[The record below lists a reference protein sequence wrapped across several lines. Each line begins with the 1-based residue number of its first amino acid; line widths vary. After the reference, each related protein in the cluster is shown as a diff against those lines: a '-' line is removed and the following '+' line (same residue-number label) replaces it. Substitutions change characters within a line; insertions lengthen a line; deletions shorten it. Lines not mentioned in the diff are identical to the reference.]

1 MKKFWSFV
9 KSNVNIAIVI
19 LGLVILS
26 LIITYWD
33 VEWMNLINDKI
44 IPLAYLVSVIFI
56 YKAFRES
63 KKSNVI
69 AIGKVLYEKYSSEI
83 TSLSNWLNK
92 IETIGHIFTNKQE
105 RIKLN
110 SSEVHG
116 MKKKV
121 EKIVQFL
128 RDIPEFKQY
137 HQRIADNDETILRNY
152 EMAFTVLVNDYTG
165 LYRVLSDY
173 QGHMMKYWSIY
184 QSIYENRHSM
194 AQEHINLLI
203 EELMIYFRDYKLI
216 CEQIIKNE
224 FPYDQKIVVV
234 NMHDFSQP
242 KKPNDEIL
250 LFEFSTIYNDN
261 FLWVYENIKETE
273 NELLKYSH

>member
-26 LIITYWD
+26 LIIKYWD
-33 VEWMNLINDKI
+33 IEWMDVINDKI

-63 KKSNVI
+63 QKSNVI
-69 AIGKVLYEKYSSEI
+69 AIGKVLYEKYSNEI
-83 TSLSNWLNK
+83 ASLSNWLNK
-92 IETIGHIFTNKQE
+92 IETIGHTFTNRQE

-110 SSEVHG
+110 SNEVLG

-121 EKIVQFL
+121 EKIVHFL
-128 RDIPEFKQY
+128 HDIPEFKVY
-137 HQRIADNDETILRNY
+137 HQRIADKDETILKNY
-152 EMAFTVLVNDYTG
+152 EIAFSVLVNDYTG

-173 QGHMMKYWSIY
+173 QGHMMKYWATY

-194 AQEHINLLI
+194 AQEHINLLV
-203 EELMIYFRDYKLI
+203 EDLMLYFRDYKLI

-224 FPYDQKIVVV
+224 FPYNQKIVVV
-234 NMHDFSQP
+234 NMHDFSQTN
-242 KKPNDEIL
+242 KPNNGIPL
-250 LFEFSTIYNDN
+250 YEFSTIYNDN

>member
-1 MKKFWSFV
+1 MKKFWGFV
-9 KSNVNIAIVI
+9 KSNVNITIVI

-26 LIITYWD
+26 LIIKYWD
-33 VEWMNLINDKI
+33 IEWMDIINDKI

-63 KKSNVI
+63 QKSNVI
-69 AIGKVLYEKYSSEI
+69 AIGRVLYEKYSSEI

-110 SSEVHG
+110 SSEVLG

-121 EKIVQFL
+121 EKIVHLL
-128 RDIPEFKQY
+128 REIPEFKAY
-137 HQRIADNDETILRNY
+137 HQRIVENDETILKNY
-152 EMAFTVLVNDYTG
+152 ETGFSVLVNDYTG
-165 LYRVLSDY
+165 LYRVFSDY

-184 QSIYENRHSM
+184 QSVYENRHSM
-194 AQEHINLLI
+194 AQEHINLLV
-203 EELMIYFRDYKLI
+203 EDLMIYFRDYKLI
-216 CEQIIKNE
+216 CEQIIKKE

-234 NMHDFSQP
+234 NMHDFSQTQ
-242 KKPNDEIL
+242 KPNIGIL
-250 LFEFSTIYNDN
+250 SYEFSTIYNDN
-261 FLWVYENIKETE
+261 FLWIYEKIKETE